1 MRAVVINSGNANALT
16 GPGGLDDV
24 GVIRGA
30 VADALGI
37 QKRSV
42 LSASTGVIG
51 QRLPAMKILAALP
64 ALAEQLG
71 DHPDL
76 AAEAI
81 MTTDTRTKMAA
92 REVILGGKPAILS
105 CIAKGSGMLAPQLAT
120 TLCVVTTDAAITPK
134 ALQDALASSVRTTFD
149 MVTVD
154 GDMST
159 NDTVYVL
166 ANGLAG
172 NPRISEPGADYD
184 VFEAALRDLL
194 GEMARA
200 MAADGEGATRMVEVV
215 VTGAPDDPCARDL
228 SRSIA
233 SSPLVKAALF
243 GADPNWG
250 RILATV
256 GARAG
261 SQRYPID
268 PYKARVVIQGI
279 AVFEKGAPADHDR
292 DGLKGRMRESRV
304 DVLVELTEGTARAVA
319 WGCDLSYD
327 YVKINADYSSLIF
340 QKADGGVAKD
350 DKVANYSPAFKR
362 SLLVEA
368 LKYIAAFSGQIA
380 VIKYGG
386 AAMVK
391 DSLKEAFAEDVTLLK
406 RVGLKPVVV
415 HGGAPEITRTLE
427 KLGERSEFVDGMRI
441 PDAQSLPVVEMVL
454 TGKVNQEL
462 VALLNARNAGAVGLS
477 GKDGSLLKARKATHE
492 SGRDLGQ
499 VGEIVEVNRDFL
511 EMFLDQGYVP
521 VISPIGLGERGESL
535 SINAD
540 EVAAAI
546 AVALGSKKLIYLTDV
561 PGILASAPDGDLIRQ
576 LTRADLRRM
585 LDAGAITGGMKWKA
599 HSILTALSGGVERAH
614 VLDGRQPHTV
624 IAELFT
630 DRGVGSLVQ
639 A

>member
-1 MRAVVINSGNANALT
+1 
-16 GPGGLDDV
+16 
-24 GVIRGA
+24 
-30 VADALGI
+30 
-37 QKRSV
+37 
-42 LSASTGVIG
+42 
-51 QRLPAMKILAALP
+51 
-64 ALAEQLG
+64 
-71 DHPDL
+71 
-76 AAEAI
+76 
-81 MTTDTRTKMAA
+81 
-92 REVILGGKPAILS
+92 
-105 CIAKGSGMLAPQLAT
+105 
-120 TLCVVTTDAAITPK
+120 
-134 ALQDALASSVRTTFD
+134 

-172 NPRISEPGADYD
+172 NPRIAEPGPDLD

-215 VTGAPDDPCARDL
+215 VTGAPDDACARDL
-228 SRSIA
+228 ARAIA
-233 SSPLVKAALF
+233 GSPLVKAAVF

-250 RILATV
+250 RVLATV

-261 SQRYPID
+261 SQGWPVD
-268 PYKARVVIQGI
+268 PYKARVALQGVT
-279 AVFEKGAPADHDR
+279 VFEKGAPTDPDR
-292 DGLKGRMRESRV
+292 EGLKLRMRESRV
-304 DVLVELTEGTARAVA
+304 DVLVELTEGTARAVS

-327 YVKINADYSSLIF
+327 YVKINADYSSLII
-340 QKADGGVAKD
+340 QKADGGVGKD

-368 LKYIAAFSGQIA
+368 LKYIAAFSGQVA

-415 HGGAPEITRTLE
+415 HGGAPEISKTLE

-492 SGRDLGQ
+492 SGRDLGR
-499 VGEIVEVNRDFL
+499 VGEIVEVNRAFL
-511 EMFLDQGYVP
+511 TMFLDQGYVP
-521 VISPIGLGERGESL
+521 VISPIGLGEGGESL

-540 EVAAAI
+540 EVAAAV

-561 PGILASAPDGDLIRQ
+561 PGILASAPDGDLVRQ
-576 LTRADLRRM
+576 LTRADLQRM
-585 LDAGAITGGMKWKA
+585 IEAGAITGGMKWKA
-599 HSILTALSGGVERAH
+599 HSIQAALSGGVERVH